1 MIQAFFSRRND
12 NGTESITLRLMG
24 HAGAS
29 KEGEDIVCASASI
42 LAYTVAQ
49 SLQFLYEEGGLEDKP
64 IIRLDKGD
72 AEITAIPKYTSYKEA
87 LHTFFVAQVGY
98 HLLAHNYPQYVE
110 LHSFG
115 EAESA

>member
-1 MIQAFFSRRND
+1 MITASFSRAND
-12 NGTESITLRLMG
+12 NGTESITLRLKG
-24 HAGAS
+24 HAGMAN
-29 KEGEDIVCASASI
+29 EGEDIICASATI

-49 SLQFLYEEGGLEDKP
+49 SLQFLYEEGGLEEQP
-64 IIRLDKGD
+64 LIRLDKGD
-72 AEITAIPKYTSYKEA
+72 AEITVIPKYTSYKEA

-115 EAESA
+115 EAE

>member
-1 MIQAFFSRRND
+1 MISASFSRDND
-12 NGTESITLRLMG
+12 SITLRLKG
-24 HAGAS
+24 HAGMA
-29 KEGEDIVCASASI
+29 KDGEDIICASASI

-49 SLQFLYEEGGLEDKP
+49 SLQYLYEEGGLEEKP
-64 IIRLDKGD
+64 LLRLDKGD
-72 AEITAIPKYTSYKEA
+72 AEITAIPKRGSYNEA

-115 EAESA
+115 EAE

>member
-1 MIQAFFSRRND
+1 MITASFSRRND
-12 NGTESITLRLMG
+12 NGTESITLRLTG
-24 HAGAS
+24 HAGMAE
-29 KEGEDIVCASASI
+29 KGQDIVCASASI

-49 SLQFLYEEGGLEDKP
+49 SLQFMYEEGELEEKP
-64 IIRLDKGD
+64 LIRLDSGD
-72 AEITAIPKYTSYKEA
+72 AVITAIPKYGFYKEA